1 LVNVISDHLQQVFEI
16 QILIHFLQAMK
27 IDEPEAKKEEV
38 TKKKEPIVVVEIKV
52 RFLFGLISSLVSF

>member
-1 LVNVISDHLQQVFEI
+1 
-16 QILIHFLQAMK
+16 MK

-52 RFLFGLISSLVSF
+52 RFLFGIIQYLVRY

>member
-1 LVNVISDHLQQVFEI
+1 
-16 QILIHFLQAMK
+16 MK

-52 RFLFGLISSLVSF
+52 RFESFYLESLQVCIS